1 VDYNTTCFAATR
13 IGAAFHGARSAW
25 TNPVVMGVNHVCPQN
40 PAIPAGRPEAR
51 VAALWPVPAPTMQL
65 AMSVE
70 LPVVNRKQTNLHKT
84 RISAGGYG
92 AMGPHPE
99 REPA

>member
-1 VDYNTTCFAATR
+1 VDINTTCVAATR
-13 IGAAFHGARSAW
+13 TGAAFLGARSAW
-25 TNPVVMGVNHVCPQN
+25 ANLAVMGVNHVCTQN
-40 PAIPAGRPEAR
+40 PAIAAGRPDAR

-65 AMSVE
+65 PMSVE
-70 LPVVNRKQTNLHKT
+70 LPIVNRKQTNVHKT

>member
-1 VDYNTTCFAATR
+1 MDNNTTYVAATR

-25 TNPVVMGVNHVCPQN
+25 TNPAVMGVNHVCTQN
-40 PAIPAGRPEAR
+40 PATAAGRPGAR
-51 VAALWPVPAPTMQL
+51 VAALWPVPAPATQL

-70 LPVVNRKQTNLHKT
+70 LPVVNRKQNNSHKT
-84 RISAGGYG
+84 RISVGGYG